1 MSKLRVILSALVVMA
16 LLGPVSALADTWA
29 EPINAPG
36 ARFVVLGSYGNLGIL
51 DQETGLVWE
60 RVPSGI
66 SFTWLDAHVA
76 CNFKVLGNR
85 MGWRLPTI
93 QELASLV
100 DPAATSVSKLPP
112 GNPFAIDPGRTFYWS
127 ATSHPNDTAW
137 IVSFSLPLVEVLP
150 QGSENHA
157 WCVRGG
163 QGVNP
168 Q

>member
-1 MSKLRVILSALVVMA
+1 MSKLRLILSALVVVA
-16 LLGPVSALADTWA
+16 LLGPVSVRADTWG
-29 EPINAPG
+29 EPITVPG
-36 ARFVVLGSYGNLGIL
+36 ARFVVLGSYQNLGVL

-60 RVPSGI
+60 LSPSGS
-66 SFTWLDAHVA
+66 SFTFQDAHIA
-76 CNFKVLGNR
+76 CNFKKLGNR

-93 QELASLV
+93 QELSSLV
-100 DPAATSVSKLPP
+100 DPSAVSVSKLPP

-127 ATSHPNDTAW
+127 ATSHVNDTAW
-137 IVSFSLPLVEVLP
+137 VVSFRLPLVEVLP
-150 QGSENHA
+150 QVSTNHA